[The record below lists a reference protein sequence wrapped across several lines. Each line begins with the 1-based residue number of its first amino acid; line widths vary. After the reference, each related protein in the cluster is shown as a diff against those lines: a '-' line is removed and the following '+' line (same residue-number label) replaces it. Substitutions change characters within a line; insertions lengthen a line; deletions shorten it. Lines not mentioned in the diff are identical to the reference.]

1 MPVKKSA
8 KRHSRS
14 SHHSILPPLDVRSP
28 SALKEME
35 KRLLQGPVT
44 IVLIYAD
51 WCGHCHHIM
60 PHWDK
65 ATQSP
70 NRSIQAVKVNET
82 MLSKVN
88 QMVNQNINQQAPAID
103 VSGYPSIILVNNQG
117 SKLSDV
123 KAVNDAAALSKAMVH
138 VGPIVEEGE
147 ARALEEQGEQ
157 GEQEEKIPS
166 MVMNMPPN
174 RPNGNQ
180 RMNSSKKTTN
190 TLNEDSMIPLSPSMV
205 PSQDAMVGSP
215 SLYAENPPSA
225 KNLKKGGSLYA
236 SLSQTAYTLAPA
248 ATLFAMASA
257 MMRRPSRA
265 SKKHKRVK
273 GGSKRS
279 KRSKT
284 SKRH

>member
-14 SHHSILPPLDVRSP
+14 SRHSILPPLDVRSP

-35 KRLLQGPVT
+35 KRLLEGPVT

-65 ATQSP
+65 ATQTQ

-88 QMVNQNINQQAPAID
+88 KMVNQNINQQAPAID
-103 VSGYPSIILVNNQG
+103 VSGYPSIILVDNQG
-117 SKLSDV
+117 SKISDV
-123 KAVNDAAALSKAMVH
+123 KAVNDTATLSKAMSR
-138 VGPIVEEGE
+138 VGPIVEEGQ
-147 ARALEEQGEQ
+147 ALAQNQ
-157 GEQEEKIPS
+157 QEEGDGEEELPS
-166 MVMNMPPN
+166 MILNMPSN

-180 RMNSSKKTTN
+180 RRN
-190 TLNEDSMIPLSPSMV
+190 TVPKMQNAKVNETSILPLSPSMV

-215 SLYAENPPSA
+215 SLYAENPPSS
-225 KNLKKGGSLYA
+225 KNIKKGGSLYA

-257 MMRRPSRA
+257 MMRRSSRS

-284 SKRH
+284 SKRR